1 MGGIGKTTIA
11 RYMFVKRFAHYDS
24 VWFMEKVQEESEKLG
39 LTNVRTKIFRKLL
52 KREISASVDV
62 GDAFIKRWL
71 RAFKQ
76 SHPQQG
82 YEGLLERA
90 VEYAGG
96 VPLALKVLGSH
107 FHSRSPEFWKFE
119 LDYLEDKG
127 EGMDEI
133 QEVLQVSYN
142 GLTRREKEIF
152 LDIAFFFEGEN
163 KDFATAI
170 LDACGFGAT
179 SGIQILEDKALVT
192 ISSNRIQMHDLLQKM
207 AFNIVGNDQR
217 LKHSRLTDIEEIHHA
232 LKNNKGADV
241 VEGILFDL
249 SQKENLHINLDTFEW
264 NGYLPK
270 SLPHDFCAKLL
281 VEIHLP
287 HSNVEYLWHGIQEL
301 RNLEAINLSE
311 CKDLINLP
319 DLSQASK
326 LKWLYLSGCESF
338 CEIQPSIFSKDTL
351 VTLLVDRCKN
361 LKIPENEKD
370 ARSPQK
376 INVYGCSSLKEFSL
390 SLDSIE
396 NWDISNTGVEI
407 LHSSVSGMSKLGWL
421 NLEGLELSNLPNKL
435 SCLELLTELRIS
447 YCDIVT
453 KLKLEGIFDGLGSL
467 RILYLKHCGNFL
479 ELPSSM
485 MFLSQLEI
493 LCLTGCARL
502 HPLPGLPLEIEEFVS
517 C

>member
-1 MGGIGKTTIA
+1 MHSLRGGLGVETFSLYSRINITTRDRHIL
-11 RYMFVKRFAHYDS
+11 RGRVDDIHEVKKWKFKQSLSLFIFV
-24 VWFMEKVQEESEKLG
+24 
-39 LTNVRTKIFRKLL
+39 
-52 KREISASVDV
+52 
-62 GDAFIKRWL
+62 
-71 RAFKQ
+71 AFKQ

-232 LKNNKGADV
+232 LKNNKVRGA
-241 VEGILFDL
+241 
-249 SQKENLHINLDTFEW
+249 T
-264 NGYLPK
+264 
-270 SLPHDFCAKLL
+270 AKY
-281 VEIHLP
+281 I
-287 HSNVEYLWHGIQEL
+287 
-301 RNLEAINLSE
+301 
-311 CKDLINLP
+311 
-319 DLSQASK
+319 
-326 LKWLYLSGCESF
+326 
-338 CEIQPSIFSKDTL
+338 
-351 VTLLVDRCKN
+351 
-361 LKIPENEKD
+361 
-370 ARSPQK
+370 RS
-376 INVYGCSSLKEFSL
+376 
-390 SLDSIE
+390 
-396 NWDISNTGVEI
+396 
-407 LHSSVSGMSKLGWL
+407 
-421 NLEGLELSNLPNKL
+421 
-435 SCLELLTELRIS
+435 
-447 YCDIVT
+447 
-453 KLKLEGIFDGLGSL
+453 
-467 RILYLKHCGNFL
+467 
-479 ELPSSM
+479 
-485 MFLSQLEI
+485 MFL
-493 LCLTGCARL
+493 
-502 HPLPGLPLEIEEFVS
+502 V
-517 C
+517 